1 MTDRRSPG
9 IVRTLARSRL
19 PQVLG
24 GYLAIGFGVLQVVDM
39 FVDRLGLPD
48 WAFFGMLVLLVIG
61 VPVIV
66 ATAIAQHRAREEA
79 DTQAGAPSPASR
91 DAAAPDASASV
102 GRSAEAAVPAGAGKP
117 AAGSAPVT
125 GPRWLTWRNAFAG
138 GVSSFAILVVVVAVF
153 MGMRTMGIGPA
164 GSLVAAG
171 VLDRSE
177 RILIAD
183 FQSQTGDTLLAGA
196 VTEAFRIDF
205 EQSRIVQV
213 VETGAVRSALLR
225 MQRSPDAPLHPALA
239 LELAEREG
247 IKAVMTGEI
256 NTAGR
261 TFVVSARLLS
271 ADGENVLVSLRETA
285 RDSAAIIS
293 AIDRLS
299 NRMRERIGES
309 LRTIRAGEPLAQV
322 TTSSLAALRKYSQ
335 AVRALD
341 IERDPEKG
349 IPLLEEAT
357 ALDSMFAM
365 AYRKLGV
372 AMTNQNEPRERW
384 LPVYTRAFELSDRL
398 PDRERYMTQAAYYK
412 YVQNDNDRAIATYRT
427 LLDLY
432 PKETPALNNLAL
444 LYAERGES
452 EEAADLYARALAID
466 STTSLY
472 YTNLIHQLGM
482 LGRTDEARDLLERYA
497 RRFPDHGQVAH
508 IRASF
513 AYVDGQLDSAAA
525 HYRGLA
531 ETSRGGGMMRV
542 AGESGLAALALLHGR
557 LEEGLRYYDRAFS
570 VPALASQPDAELRR
584 TGLQIQVRVGPA
596 ADTAGAVR
604 LMESVLAGTSLE
616 RLDPTGGALIEIAM
630 LYAFAG
636 REARARE
643 VLAAY
648 DRLPLEESLRR
659 MQADGRRMA
668 GVWLTLLDGG
678 AERALAE
685 MRTITDRQPC
695 RPCAHLQLGRAH
707 DLAANADSAIY
718 HYTRFV
724 EAPMLT
730 RNELDGFNLPRI
742 HERLGQLYDARG
754 ERDRAAFHL
763 ARFTELWHDADPELQ
778 PAVEAARRRLG
789 TLAAR
794 PG

>member
-9 IVRTLARSRL
+9 IVRALARSRL

-24 GYLAIGFGVLQVVDM
+24 GYLAVGFGVLQVVDM

-48 WAFFGMLVLLVIG
+48 WAFFGMLVLLIVG

-66 ATAIAQHRAREEA
+66 ATAIAQHRAREQA
-79 DTQAGAPSPASR
+79 DGGAPATVR
-91 DAAAPDASASV
+91 THNDAAV
-102 GRSAEAAVPAGAGKP
+102 GGPVSGAEGTVATAAAGGGEAAAKP
-117 AAGSAPVT
+117 AVPS

-138 GVSSFAILVVVVAVF
+138 GVASFAALAVVVAVF
-153 MGMRTMGIGPA
+153 MAMRSMGIRPA
-164 GSLVAAG
+164 GSLVPAG

-213 VETGAVRSALLR
+213 VDAGAVRAALLR
-225 MQRSPDAPLHPALA
+225 MQRPPDSPLDPGLA
-239 LELAEREG
+239 GELAEREG

-271 ADGENVLVSLRETA
+271 ADGSNVLVSLRETA
-285 RDSAAIIS
+285 RDSAAIIA

-349 IPLLEEAT
+349 IPLLEEAI
-357 ALDSMFAM
+357 ALDTLFAM

-398 PDRERYMTQAAYYK
+398 PDRERYMSQAAYHK
-412 YVQNDNDRAIATYRT
+412 YVRNDNDRAIATYRT

-432 PKETPALNNLAL
+432 PNETPALNNLAL
-444 LYAERGES
+444 LHAERGDS
-452 EEAADLYARALAID
+452 EEAATLYARALAID

-482 LGRTDEARDLLERYA
+482 LGHTEEARDLLERYT
-497 RRFPDHGQVAH
+497 RRFPDHSQVTQL
-508 IRASF
+508 RASF
-513 AYVDGQLDSAAA
+513 AYLDGHLDSAAA

-531 ETSRGGGMMRV
+531 ESSRGGGMLRV
-542 AGESGLAALALLHGR
+542 SGESGLAALALLHGR
-557 LEEGLRYYDRAFS
+557 LEDAVRHYDRAFA
-570 VPALASQPDAELRR
+570 VPIMASQPDAKLRR
-584 TGLQIQVRVGPA
+584 EGTRIQVRFGPA
-596 ADTAGAVR
+596 ADTVGALR
-604 LMESVLAGTSLE
+604 LMETALAGTPLD
-616 RLDPTGGALIEIAM
+616 RLDPSGGALLEIAM

-643 VLAAY
+643 FLTTY
-648 DRLPLEESLRR
+648 DRMPLDEGLRR

-668 GVWLTLLDGG
+668 GIWLTLLGG
-678 AERALAE
+678 DAQRAIAD
-685 MRTITDRQPC
+685 MRTAVERQPC

-707 DLAANADSAIY
+707 DLATNPDSAIH
-718 HYTRFV
+718 HYARFV
-724 EAPMLT
+724 ESPMLN
-730 RNELDGFNLPRI
+730 RHELDGFNLPRV

-754 ERDRAAFHL
+754 DRERAAFHL
-763 ARFTELWHDADPELQ
+763 ARFTELWQDADPELQ
-778 PAVEAARRRLG
+778 PAVDAARRRLG
-789 TLAAR
+789 VLVAR